1 MNYEQPPTS
10 HPYAKGF
17 ADDNVHREEVLEI
30 HLCKAL
36 VEQQGYRPRA
46 PEDFDRA
53 SALDKAMVLAFVKA
67 TQAVEWSK
75 LEGQYGASSEAE
87 FFKQLEQGLKQ
98 RGTLGVLR
106 NGVKLV
112 PNLKFVQHPQRHP
125 TSSIFGQERKR
136 HRCGALRQR
145 LARRHAGTEE
155 HVDRIEL
162 PPRRKAVSL
171 RQVTCE

>member
-17 ADDNVHREEVLEI
+17 AEDTIHREEVLEI

-67 TQAVEWSK
+67 TQADEWSK

-98 RGTLGVLR
+98 RGTLDVLR

-112 PNLKFVQHPQRHP
+112 PNLRFFLCAFKPASAINPALVPRH
-125 TSSIFGQERKR
+125 SDYDS
-136 HRCGALRQR
+136 L
-145 LARRHAGTEE
+145 
-155 HVDRIEL
+155 
-162 PPRRKAVSL
+162 AVSG
-171 RQVTCE
+171 